1 MSRLGW
7 WQTTVGVLALIGAY
21 RTFYVVDETQSVVV
35 TRFGRVVREIE
46 TPGLRL
52 KWPFDVAQRLDK
64 RLQVY
69 DPGPAQLLTRDKKM
83 LQVEPYVCWRIMD
96 PERYVRT
103 VADPTMARRRIYDLV
118 RSQVAA
124 ELGKVDLANLIS
136 TNEQDLRLDPMLKTV
151 TLACRAGA
159 RDTYGIDIADVG
171 IKRLVFP
178 EQNLESVFARM
189 RAERQRIAK
198 QYRAEGE
205 QEAARIRAEA
215 DKQKEQILSEAYR
228 VAETTKGQGEAEAA
242 RLYTAAH
249 SADPRFYKMTRTLQ
263 AYEKMFGNDTTVVL
277 SGDSE
282 LLRLMTHGREADR

>member
-1 MSRLGW
+1 MSRASWLRMG
-7 WQTTVGVLALIGAY
+7 IGALVLIALY
-21 RTFYVVDETQSVVV
+21 RTFFVVDETQSVVV

-46 TPGLRL
+46 RPGLQVKL
-52 KWPFDVAQRLDK
+52 PVDQAWRLDK

-69 DPGPAQLLTRDKKM
+69 DPGPAQLLTQDKKM
-83 LQVEPYVCWRIMD
+83 LQVDTYVCWRIMD

-103 VADPTMARRRIYDLV
+103 VADTTMARRRIYDLV

-124 ELGKVDLANLIS
+124 ELGKVELAKVIS
-136 TNEQDLRLDPMLKTV
+136 TNEQELQLEPMLQTV
-151 TLACRAGA
+151 TLACRSTA

-189 RAERQRIAK
+189 RAERQRIARK
-198 QYRAEGE
+198 YRAEGE
-205 QEAARIRAEA
+205 QEAARIKAEA
-215 DKQKEQILSEAYR
+215 DKEKEQILSEAYR

-242 RLYTAAH
+242 RLYAAAH
-249 SADPRFYKMTRTLQ
+249 SADPGFYRMTRTLQ
-263 AYEKMFGNDTTVVL
+263 AYEKMFGKDTTVVL

-282 LLRLMTHGREADR
+282 LLRLMTQGRGANR